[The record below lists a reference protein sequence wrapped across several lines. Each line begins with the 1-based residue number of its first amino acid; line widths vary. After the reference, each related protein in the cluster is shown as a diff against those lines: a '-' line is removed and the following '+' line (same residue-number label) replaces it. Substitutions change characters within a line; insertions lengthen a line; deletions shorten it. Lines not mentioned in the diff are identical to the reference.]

1 MKINQQTTAINI
13 LLADDDHE
21 DRLFFEKA
29 LNEIPIPITHHCV
42 KNGELLMQYLYTNQG
57 PLPDV
62 LFLDLSMPL
71 KTGFECLA
79 EIKGSYKLKG
89 LNVVMLTASFTRSDD
104 LEDILKT
111 TLTGMGA
118 MHYIRKT
125 GNIEQF
131 KAVIQQTLDSILKKA
146 S

>member
-13 LLADDDHE
+13 LLADDDYE
-21 DRLFFEKA
+21 DRVFFEKA

-42 KNGELLMQYLYTNQG
+42 KNGELLMKYLYTNKG

-79 EIKGSYKLKG
+79 EIKESDKLKE

-104 LEDILKT
+104 LEDMLIS

-118 MHYIRKT
+118 IHYIRKT
-125 GNIEQF
+125 SNMEQF

-146 S
+146 G

>member
-1 MKINQQTTAINI
+1 MKINQQTTALNI
-13 LLADDDHE
+13 LLADDDYE

-29 LNEIPIPITHHCV
+29 LSGIPMAIEHHCV
-42 KNGELLMQYLYTNQG
+42 KNGELLMQYLYNNQG
-57 PLPDV
+57 PLPDI

-79 EIKGSYKLKG
+79 EIKDSDKLKE
-89 LNVVMLTASFTRSDD
+89 LNVVMLTASYTRSDD
-104 LEDILKT
+104 LEDILKN

-125 GNIEQF
+125 GNMEEF
-131 KAVIQQTLDSILKKA
+131 KTVIQQTLYSILKKA
-146 S
+146 G